1 MSDQNDLELFTG
13 PAPSE
18 KGEKSDEQFREDMKR
33 TQQALAQLQKE
44 EGQAKTNDFSLS
56 STIVQFLNEP
66 GNTDLFLLIS
76 RAVAQNIPSELIIAI
91 ISLVDKRSQEEV
103 IGLLEGGKKHGHSD
117 ETALVIHKKAEFES
131 LSPAHKKAID
141 KWIENIANVAGK
153 KPHRVLETIVVPGP
167 QRQLSIVIIQLSAF
181 ILRNY
186 LKKHD
191 IEIEYQNLRDFM
203 QGVYVE
209 IVKNLEDLVKEQKQ
223 LE

>member
-1 MSDQNDLELFTG
+1 MSDQNDLELFSG
-13 PAPSE
+13 PAASE
-18 KGEKSDEQFREDMKR
+18 KSEKSDEKFRDEMR
-33 TQQALAQLQKE
+33 ATQAALAQLQKE
-44 EGQAKTNDFSLS
+44 EGTAKTNDFNLAAI
-56 STIVQFLNEP
+56 IVQFLSQP

-76 RAVAQNIPSELIIAI
+76 RAVSQNIPSELIIAI
-91 ISLVDKRSQEEV
+91 LALVDKRSQEEV
-103 IGLLEGGKKHGHSD
+103 KGLLESGKKHGHSD
-117 ETALVIHKKAEFES
+117 ETALTIHKKADFES

-141 KWIENIANVAGK
+141 KWIENIAKVAMS
-153 KPHRVLETIVVPGP
+153 KPHRVLETIVMQGP
-167 QRQLSIVIIQLSAF
+167 QRQLSIVAVQLSAF

-223 LE
+223 LQ